1 MTGWSRWPPPLTAR
15 GPYSAFFTVP
25 IESAPAA
32 LVPLSDPQP
41 DARKTVKRSYNRRSD
56 DERIADLEA
65 EIARQQE
72 KIQDRERKKR
82 ESRELS
88 PVAKA
93 IPKVQK
99 HLEALADVA
108 REHDRQDV
116 ANSVHLFLIGLQRTY
131 EEELSKK
138 RPEELEFEEVRE
150 LPEADEDEE
159 L

>member
-1 MTGWSRWPPPLTAR
+1 M
-15 GPYSAFFTVP
+15 
-25 IESAPAA
+25 
-32 LVPLSDPQP
+32 SDPQP
-41 DARKTVKRSYNRRSD
+41 DARKSVKRSYNRRSA

-65 EIARQQE
+65 EIAKQQA

-93 IPKVQK
+93 IPKVKK
-99 HLEALADVA
+99 HLEALAEVA
-108 REHDRQDV
+108 KEHDRQDV

-138 RPEELEFEEVRE
+138 RPEELELEEVRE
-150 LPEADEDEE
+150 FPEEDEDEQ